1 MDTEITREAEPE
13 SLTVEQA
20 HAVMQAHLRCAT
32 DSCLHRQ
39 AALAVL
45 TDAGRYVL
53 AAQEVAAWADRREP

>member
-53 AAQEVAAWADRREP
+53 AAQ

>member
-1 MDTEITREAEPE
+1 MTQAMNTEPACEAEPE
-13 SLTVEQA
+13 NLTIEQA

-32 DSCLHRQ
+32 DSCPYRQ

-53 AAQEVAAWADRREP
+53 VAQ